1 MKAEQVGVKLIET
14 LIKSILKKN
23 TFSEF
28 QLVCTWV
35 KQLPGH
41 VFQAVDLFLLRS
53 MNYHGGG
60 AQDAEQAAELPV
72 QV

>member
-1 MKAEQVGVKLIET
+1 MGVELIET
-14 LIKSILKKN
+14 LIKSIKN
-23 TFSEF
+23 IFSEF

-60 AQDAEQAAELPV
+60 AQDAKQAAKLPV